1 MSNINVGIKRLDFT
15 EKRGKMAVYL
25 TDGREVIVPVS
36 IFKDISAMPIKERN
50 KWYIL
55 DDQYFTFENMGRVY
69 SITDIIGHSDG
80 ERTNRNDNLN

>member
-1 MSNINVGIKRLDFT
+1 MCKMLNIKVGIKKLDFN

-36 IFKDISAMPIKERN
+36 MFKDISAMPLKERN

-69 SITDIIGHSDG
+69 SVTDVLDYNMSQH
-80 ERTNRNDNLN
+80 

>member
-1 MSNINVGIKRLDFT
+1 MCKMLNIKVGIKKLDFT

-36 IFKDISAMPIKERN
+36 MFKDISAMPLKERN

-55 DDQYFTFENMGRVY
+55 DDQYFTFESMGRVY
-69 SITDIIGHSDG
+69 SVTDVLDYNMSQH
-80 ERTNRNDNLN
+80 

>member
-1 MSNINVGIKRLDFT
+1 MPNVKIGIKRLDFT

-36 IFKDISAMPIKERN
+36 MFKDISAMPLKERK
-50 KWYIL
+50 KWFIL

-69 SITDIIGHSDG
+69 SITDILSYNI
-80 ERTNRNDNLN
+80 EKV

>member
-1 MSNINVGIKRLDFT
+1 MCKMLNIKVGIKKLDFT

-36 IFKDISAMPIKERN
+36 MFKDISAMPLKERN

-69 SITDIIGHSDG
+69 SVTDVLDYNMSQH
-80 ERTNRNDNLN
+80 

>member
-1 MSNINVGIKRLDFT
+1 MCKMPNINVGIKRLDFT

-25 TDGREVIVPVS
+25 TDGHEVIVPFS
-36 IFKDISAMPIKERN
+36 MFKDISAMPIKERN

-69 SITDIIGHSDG
+69 SITDI
-80 ERTNRNDNLN
+80 LNYNMIQQ

>member
-1 MSNINVGIKRLDFT
+1 MSNIKVGIKKLDFT
-15 EKRGKMAVYL
+15 EKRGKMAIYL

-36 IFKDISAMPIKERN
+36 MFKDISAMPLKERN

-69 SITDIIGHSDG
+69 SVTDVLDYNMSQH
-80 ERTNRNDNLN
+80 